1 MAINQQITS
10 APPAPQRSDPN
21 TFADKADAFV
31 AWLENLDDELN
42 QWASECNATAEDIN
56 SFKPELFLAT
66 SNTTITVET
75 GAKTFTLNE
84 EKRAFGIGNKLRI
97 VSASDPTNVWM
108 EGIVINYTNNDLTV
122 NVGSAS
128 GSGTYSD
135 WKIAINAGSDAS
147 SVNGFSVSQTPQS
160 NTIPVADENGKL
172 DDWLSENI
180 TNWQQNFSQNGY
192 TKMPNGLIIQWGR
205 SYINSYSNG
214 GNATTV
220 TFPISFPNECLVVV
234 NTPYNNSNKIVYIKG
249 QSKDNFQAYCY
260 HHEDCNTYINWIAL
274 GY

>member
-56 SFKPELFLAT
+56 SFKPELFSAT

-75 GAKTFTLNE
+75 GTKTFTLNE
-84 EKRAFGIGNKLRI
+84 EKRAFGVGNKLRI

-122 NVGSAS
+122 NVGSVS

-135 WKIAINAGSDAS
+135 WKLAINAGSDAS
-147 SVNGFSVSQTPQS
+147 SVNGVSASQTPQA
-160 NTIPVADENGKL
+160 NTIPVADENGTL

-180 TNWQQNFSQNGY
+180 TNWQQDFSQNGY
-192 TKMPNGLIIQWGR
+192 TKLPNGLIIQWGHKWVD
-205 SYINSYSNG
+205 YTDSNLD
-214 GNATTV
+214 TIV
-220 TFPISFPNECLVVV
+220 FPISFPNACFVVV
-234 NTPYNNSNKIVYIKG
+234 NATSGGSCVSGVYNKNKNS
-249 QSKDNFQAYCY
+249 FQA
-260 HHEDCNTYINWIAL
+260 DCFHIHDGAQDSINVYWIAL